1 MGGQGAEMHT
11 PLGLPEIASLSPQA
25 SSGLAGLAAGVNAV
39 MVITPRQLQDAGAVI
54 RAVRENNTV
63 VVNSSWLEDASGQ
76 RLIDFV
82 CGGLEAIDGHV
93 HRIAEEVFLFSPAH
107 ACVKDETS
115 SLPATAS

>member
-11 PLGLPEIASLSPQA
+11 TLGLPEIASPSPHA
-25 SSGLAGLAAGVNAV
+25 STGFAGVNAV
-39 MVITPRQLQDAGAVI
+39 LVFTPRQLHDAGAVI

-82 CGGLEAIDGHV
+82 CGGLDAIGGHV

-107 ACVKDETS
+107 ACVTD
-115 SLPATAS
+115 AAST